1 MTIQIKL
8 FIGVVQNKELK
19 MHLDQ
24 SAQWKE
30 AKLVGQTDL
39 KETNWQEKEYIG
51 YFIPQMLNCRQIKE
65 KEQEIK
71 TQLQLYCPKLNLD
84 RYSAYLIS
92 QFFIL

>member
-8 FIGVVQNKELK
+8 FIGYVQNKEFK
-19 MHLDQ
+19 MHLNQ
-24 SAQWKE
+24 SAHWKE

-39 KETNWQEKEYIG
+39 KETSWQEKEYIG
-51 YFIPQMLNCRQIKE
+51 YFIPQLISCKQIKE

-71 TQLQLYCPKLNLD
+71 AQLQLYCPKLNLEK
-84 RYSAYLIS
+84 YSPYLIS